1 MKKKGLFG
9 LTVAAAVLFGGCA
22 LMQPKKMLDDPTLYD
37 EYMTRSFD
45 YSPAACYDATKKT
58 FADNDV
64 SLAKDSPETGKMV
77 TEKYAVASFSQRD
90 KSNRNMDNKQYIK
103 FWITVT
109 GDDSSCEIKVTKLK
123 AWMNTQELSYVYPEI
138 GGPSLWDPIFNSI
151 KDQLEDDND

>member
-64 SLAKDSPETGKMV
+64 SLAKDSP
-77 TEKYAVASFSQRD
+77 
-90 KSNRNMDNKQYIK
+90 
-103 FWITVT
+103 
-109 GDDSSCEIKVTKLK
+109 
-123 AWMNTQELSYVYPEI
+123 
-138 GGPSLWDPIFNSI
+138 
-151 KDQLEDDND
+151 